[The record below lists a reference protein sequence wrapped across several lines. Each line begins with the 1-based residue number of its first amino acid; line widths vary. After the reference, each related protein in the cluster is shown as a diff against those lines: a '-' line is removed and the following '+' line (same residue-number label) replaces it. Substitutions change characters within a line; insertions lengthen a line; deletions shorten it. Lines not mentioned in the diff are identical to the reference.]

1 MTQPPRAPRSA
12 PNVVLGMW
20 RIARG
25 RKDGLLQ
32 FGNTP
37 QAFLASLAPLVAFP
51 LVGVVVML
59 LRGAGLSALT
69 YFALTLCILL
79 APAAISFELA
89 RLWHREA
96 LWPRFAA
103 AFNWGQWVVAIVLI
117 LVLTVLSIAVGAG
130 LDQHAAVAT
139 LMLGLGCYALW
150 LHWFLARNA
159 LQLSPLRAALVV
171 LLVNAATVLL
181 GIGPRLLSVG

>member
-1 MTQPPRAPRSA
+1 MTQPPREPRAA
-12 PNVVLGMW
+12 PNVIVGMW

-25 RKDGLLQ
+25 RRDGLLQ

-37 QAFLASLAPLVAFP
+37 QAFLGSLAPLIAFP

-59 LRGAGLSALT
+59 LRGAGLSALA

-89 RLWHREA
+89 RFWDRDA
-96 LWPRFAA
+96 LWLRFAT
-103 AFNWGQWVVAIVLI
+103 AFNWGQWVVAIVLM

-130 LDQHAAVAT
+130 LSEHAAVAV
-139 LMLGLGCYALW
+139 LMLGLACYALW
-150 LHWFLARNA
+150 LHWFLARHA
-159 LQLSPLRAALVV
+159 LQLSPFRAALMVV
-171 LLVNAATVLL
+171 AMNAATVLL
-181 GIGPRLLSVG
+181 GVGPRLLSAG